1 MAVKNRAQIGWINCP
16 MCETEASVHKCA
28 VGRGSRAEAK
38 YWRCECGTIQPW
50 KPGGQRFIAEN
61 FRPMQPAA
69 NEPEKPSAP
78 PPSAE
83 PEPVAKPQAE
93 TADEYT
99 PGEQTPPPENRPKP
113 QKRGLLHTLFVE

>member
-1 MAVKNRAQIGWINCP
+1 MAVQNRPQIGWLNCP
-16 MCETEASVHKCA
+16 MCNTRATVHACA
-28 VGRGSRAEAK
+28 VGRGGRAEAK

-50 KPGGQRFIAEN
+50 KPGGQRFIDAN
-61 FRPMQPAA
+61 FEPLETPA
-69 NEPEKPSAP
+69 EKPSAP